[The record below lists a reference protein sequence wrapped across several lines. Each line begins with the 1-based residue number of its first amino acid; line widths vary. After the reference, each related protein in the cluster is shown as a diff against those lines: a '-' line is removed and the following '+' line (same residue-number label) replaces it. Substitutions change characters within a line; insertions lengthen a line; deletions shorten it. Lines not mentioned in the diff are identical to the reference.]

1 MSASPQEIADRF
13 VSSVWNEGEIDLL
26 DELVAPDVESRLNA
40 EVLQGRGALKDFIW
54 QFHRAFPD
62 LLVEVESTVL
72 DEAAVAQGLRMR
84 GTHEGP
90 LLEIEATG
98 RPVSLTATH
107 ILHLGDSRTVSR
119 YWGNFDALGLLQQ
132 LGVLGDEPDES

>member
-1 MSASPQEIADRF
+1 MNVTPQEIADRF
-13 VSSVWNEGEIDLL
+13 VSSVWNEGEIELL
-26 DELVAPDVESRLNA
+26 DELVEPDVESRLNA
-40 EVLQGRGALKDFIW
+40 EVLQGRGALKDFVW

-62 LLVEVESTVL
+62 LLVEVDSTVV
-72 DEAAVAQGLRMR
+72 DETAVAQGLRMR

-98 RPVSLTATH
+98 RPVSFTATH
-107 ILHLGDSRTVSR
+107 ILHLGENGTVNR

-132 LGVLGDEPDES
+132 LGVLGNEPEES

>member
-1 MSASPQEIADRF
+1 MNASPREIADRF
-13 VSSVWNEGEIDLL
+13 VSSVWNEGEIELL

-40 EVLQGRGALKDFIW
+40 EVLQGRGALKDFVW

-62 LLVEVESTVL
+62 LLVEVDSTVF
-72 DEAAVAQGLRMR
+72 DEGAVAQGLRMR

-90 LLEIEATG
+90 LLEIEATD
-98 RPVSLTATH
+98 RPVSFTATH
-107 ILHLGDSRTVSR
+107 ILHLGESGTIDR

-132 LGVLGDEPDES
+132 LGVLGDEPEES